1 MKKFVFEL
9 PMPLSVNDYYK
20 PTYNRTTGRCFLR
33 KSDKAKAY
41 VMQVQPIIFRQTC
54 GYTIFSENVICDIEF
69 HFSKKLIKQKQKW
82 RDIDNGIKCLLDSLT
97 VSKLWTDDRI
107 VSKFN
112 SVERFFDS
120 ENGPYAVIKICGE

>member
-1 MKKFVFEL
+1 MKKIVFEL
-9 PMPLSVNDYYK
+9 PMPLSINDYYK
-20 PTYNRTTGRCFLR
+20 PTYNHKTHSCFIR
-33 KSDKAKAY
+33 KSEKAKAY

-97 VSKLWTDDRI
+97 VSKLWNDDRI